1 MQYSWHILA
10 TYAGRC
16 LDDTLCRRSQQ
27 RIWRETAC
35 RYVKLR
41 FAPPGAP
48 AAVCH
53 GFAGYFD
60 AQLYGD
66 VTLSI
71 HPPTHTSDMFSW
83 FPIFFPLQTPV
94 HLAAGEVRKPDAQVL
109 L

>member
-1 MQYSWHILA
+1 
-10 TYAGRC
+10 
-16 LDDTLCRRSQQ
+16 
-27 RIWRETAC
+27 
-35 RYVKLR
+35 
-41 FAPPGAP
+41 
-48 AAVCH
+48 VCH

-94 HLAAGEVRKPDAQVL
+94 HLAAGEVCSLRAEPSCRQSCQVDVV
-109 L
+109 